1 MSTLEKLLISQNQ
14 PTLDMSKIH
23 IGKKIREVLDKS
35 PMSMVDFAKKIN
47 LSRDGAYKMMDKETI
62 ATDQL
67 QKISSVLNH
76 DFFAYYQ
83 TKLSVANEK
92 NASYGFATK
101 EDVEVLTKLVHA
113 LIKEVEQLRDNK
125 SEKKVSPKKG
135 KK

>member
-1 MSTLEKLLISQNQ
+1 MSTFQKLLIPQNQ
-14 PTLDMSKIH
+14 STLSMSKIH

-67 QKISSVLNH
+67 QKIGSVLNH

-83 TKLSVANEK
+83 PKSTVASEK
-92 NASYGFATK
+92 NATYGFATK
-101 EDVEVLTKLVHA
+101 EDVEVLTKLVHS
-113 LIKEVEQLRDNK
+113 LIKEVEKLRENN
-125 SEKKVSPKKG
+125 SSKKKATKKRN
-135 KK
+135 